1 MAPEFNFIIRPED
14 NALVEN
20 VKTRASANRQ
30 ALSDRQQSAKLER
43 VVRTKSEEIKT
54 ITKKGALRSRQ
65 APAEEEEIAAIPK
78 RKTGFGL
85 LFVDW
90 WSWLRLDGDNRILDM
105 ESGTWAINT
114 GIDTKTVNTSLPAE
128 RFGWRNGGATSF
140 DELETV
146 NYTSLTGV
154 IDPPVLSSSN
164 GVVFGIHAVKY
175 IRLSAGWTNIN
186 QGTLYQHFSV
196 FKYNTRTR
204 SLNINSKTYEN
215 AYTAETADSIA
226 IGGTAWLERYEE
238 LAFSDDPARPVRLL
252 GYAGDYHLTTTG
264 GNTYANFLAIESIY
278 TPDTYFFSGNR
289 GYLPSL
295 TFKWASTQISYS
307 DTASLKTALD
317 ALDTSGDV
325 PEDWT
330 ISTAIRNN
338 QLTTLNN
345 AYDAEEARFDRP
357 VPDEVVIN
365 PSGTPRTYPA
375 FVSAEYGDPPIYLL
389 VPVT

>member
-1 MAPEFNFIIRPED
+1 
-14 NALVEN
+14 
-20 VKTRASANRQ
+20 
-30 ALSDRQQSAKLER
+30 
-43 VVRTKSEEIKT
+43 
-54 ITKKGALRSRQ
+54 
-65 APAEEEEIAAIPK
+65 
-78 RKTGFGL
+78 
-85 LFVDW
+85 
-90 WSWLRLDGDNRILDM
+90 M

-114 GIDTKTVNTSLPAE
+114 GITTKAVNTSLPAE

-146 NYTSLTGV
+146 DYTSLTGV

-164 GVVFGIHAVKY
+164 GVVFGIQAVTY
-175 IRLSAGWTNIN
+175 IRLPANWTNLS

-196 FKYNTRTR
+196 FKYNTRTK
-204 SLNINSKTYEN
+204 SLNVNSQTYEN
-215 AYTAETADSIA
+215 AYTSETADSIA

-238 LAFSDDPARPVRLL
+238 LAFIDDPARPVRLL

-264 GNTYANFLAIESIY
+264 GNTYANFMAEALESS
-278 TPDTYFFSGNR
+278 PDSYFFNVDQEYVSSR
-289 GYLPSL
+289 TY
-295 TFKWASTQISYS
+295 KWASTQITYS

-317 ALDTSGDV
+317 AINPSGSV

-330 ISTAIRNN
+330 LNTAIRNN

-345 AYDAEEARFDRP
+345 AYDAEVARFDRP
-357 VPDEVVIN
+357 VPDDVVIS